1 MAGLRVVFL
10 LCFAMATSISTVA
23 GIAYKYDHLY
33 NMVKSVEFAHTVP
46 VMENGD
52 PVQVGVNLDIQRI
65 VAMDPSTQEMVADA
79 LLRLRWSDFRV
90 AWNQYMVSSV
100 NTLVWPNADSTWTP
114 DVVVTN
120 GPGSTFDS
128 SPEVSAMRLD
138 HVGNVTWYRRLRVR
152 VPCDVSRLD
161 NAPDVTCLISLASW
175 SHDSQ
180 DLELVTS
187 HSYTGR
193 QGSDDD
199 VEEDHVS
206 RYRVTLVGVTKS
218 SKASSCCPTPFDVIN
233 YRVTVTRR

>member
-1 MAGLRVVFL
+1 
-10 LCFAMATSISTVA
+10 
-23 GIAYKYDHLY
+23 
-33 NMVKSVEFAHTVP
+33 
-46 VMENGD
+46 
-52 PVQVGVNLDIQRI
+52 
-65 VAMDPSTQEMVADA
+65 MVADA

-120 GPGSTFDS
+120 GSKWHVNYGFTYAYRLMFGTVLPVRSTFDS

-180 DLELVTS
+180 DLEL
-187 HSYTGR
+187 
-193 QGSDDD
+193 
-199 VEEDHVS
+199 
-206 RYRVTLVGVTKS
+206 
-218 SKASSCCPTPFDVIN
+218 
-233 YRVTVTRR
+233 